1 MRLIRFFRRRDW
13 DSIRAQEMEAH
24 LQCEID
30 ENVARGMS
38 NEEARRQAYLK
49 FGSPT
54 HVREEIWRMN
64 SVAWV
69 ENLLRDVRYAWRTL
83 LRNPGYA
90 LVAIL
95 TLGLGIGANTAIFT
109 VINGVLLRPLPY
121 AQSSQI
127 VHLDQVATRM
137 GPDSIGLSVP
147 EYEDYRSQSRS
158 FSGIAEYHSML
169 FTLLGAKNPERVVT
183 GVVSANYFDVL
194 GVKPVLGRL
203 LTPADES
210 LNAPAVLVLSHA
222 FWIKE
227 FGGDPKVV
235 GRSFAMNDRVHT
247 VVGVLP
253 PLPEYPDANDVYMPT
268 TSCPYRS
275 DPKTITNR
283 DMRMITAYARLKP
296 GVSLREAQSELATIS
311 GRMVAVNPKSY
322 PKDAGFAA
330 QAVPI
335 DQELT
340 HAARP
345 TFFALL
351 GAAGLVL
358 LLACANLANLALSRQ
373 MRRSREMAI
382 RMATGASAWRLFR
395 QMLTESLMVSL
406 AGGLVGI
413 AIAAAGTG
421 LLTAYASRMT
431 PLSDAVH
438 LDGWVLLFAFGISL
452 FTGVLFG
459 AVPGYIASRIR
470 LVSLTEAGERMAGSE
485 SATRLRGVFVAVQ
498 VTFSFVLLMCA
509 GLMMRSLYNL
519 LSVDP
524 GFKTA
529 NVLSMQ
535 VSLDWTKYG
544 DRAAKNNFFHQVL
557 DRVNGLPGADSAAV
571 SMMVPLNDSMGPMNS
586 GGVIFEGQPL
596 HQGEIAPQVDYEVAS
611 PDYFRVL
618 GIPLLSGRTFTDGDA
633 LTAPSVAIV
642 NEQMAGHYWPHAD
655 PTGHRISTDKGKT
668 WTTVVGVV
676 SSVHQ
681 YGLDKGLIDEIYF
694 PQDQCWLTNG
704 HLLVRTRMDPMR
716 LADQVA
722 AVIHQVDPQ
731 QPVTEIRTLDQLRNA
746 QLGTPR
752 VTTMLLGIFAA
763 VALFITAVGVS
774 GTLALSVARRS
785 KEIGIRIALGATK
798 ENILRDVLKQGLMPV
813 LVGLLFG
820 AAASFFATRA
830 LTHMLFAVRPD
841 DPMTFAGI
849 AALLFVVALVGCL
862 VPGRRA
868 VNVDPMKALRME

>member
-1 MRLIRFFRRRDW
+1 M
-13 DSIRAQEMEAH
+13 QEMGAH
-24 LQCEID
+24 LQCEVD

-54 HVREEIWRMN
+54 RVREEIWQMN

-90 LVAIL
+90 LVAVL
-95 TLGLGIGANTAIFT
+95 TLGLGIGASTAIFT

-121 AQSSQI
+121 AQSSRI
-127 VHLDQVATRM
+127 MHLDQVAARLV
-137 GPDSIGLSVP
+137 PDPIGISVP

-183 GVVSANYFDVL
+183 GVVSGNYFDVL

-222 FWIKE
+222 FWMKE

-247 VVGVLP
+247 VAGVLP

-283 DMRMITAYARLKP
+283 DMRMITVYARLKP
-296 GVSLREAQSELATIS
+296 GITLQMAQSELATIS

-330 QAVPI
+330 HATPVE
-335 DQELT
+335 QELT

-373 MRRSREMAI
+373 LRRSREMAI

-413 AIAAAGTG
+413 AVAAAGTG

-535 VSLDWTKYG
+535 VSLNWTKYSK
-544 DRAAKNNFFHQVL
+544 DSAVSAFFREVL
-557 DRVNGLPGADSAAV
+557 SRTEALPGVEAASAS
-571 SMMVPLNDSMGPMNS
+571 SMAPLNSNMTPMDA
-586 GGVIFEGQPL
+586 GVLVDGQTFQPDKVLPRVDFE
-596 HQGEIAPQVDYEVAS
+596 ISS

-618 GIPLLSGRTFTDGDA
+618 NIPILAGRIFTESDGEN
-633 LTAPSVAIV
+633 TQKIAIV
-642 NEQMAGHYWPHAD
+642 NARMAKHFWPHQNAI
-655 PTGHRISTDKGKT
+655 GHRVSHDNGKT
-668 WTTVVGVV
+668 WMTVVGVI
-676 SSVHQ
+676 SDVHQ
-681 YGLDKGLIDEIYF
+681 YGLDKEPNDAIYL
-694 PQDQCWLTNG
+694 PLDQFAIPNS
-704 HLLVRTRMDPMR
+704 HIMVRTRLDPMR
-716 LADQVA
+716 MANQVEEI
-722 AVIHQVDPQ
+722 IHQIDPQ
-731 QPVTEIRTLDQLRNA
+731 QPVAEIRTLDQMRNA

-752 VTTMLLGIFAA
+752 VTTMLLGMFAA

-774 GTLALSVARRS
+774 GMLALSVARRS

-798 ENILRDVLKQGLMPV
+798 ENILRDVLRQGLMPV
-813 LVGLLFG
+813 LVGLLLG

-841 DPMTFAGI
+841 DPVTFAWI

>member
-1 MRLIRFFRRRDW
+1 MSLHRFLHRKRW
-13 DSIRAQEMEAH
+13 DEERVREMEAH
-24 LQCEID
+24 LRCEIED
-30 ENVARGMS
+30 NVARGMS
-38 NEEARRQAYLK
+38 HEEARRRAYLK

-54 HVREEIWRMN
+54 RVREEIWQMN
-64 SVAWV
+64 SVAWM

-121 AQSSQI
+121 AQSSRI
-127 VHLDQVATRM
+127 VHLDQMAAKL
-137 GPDSIGLSVP
+137 GPDPINLSVQ
-147 EYEDYRSQSRS
+147 EYEDYRGQSRS
-158 FSGIAEYHSML
+158 FSDIAEYHSML
-169 FTLLGAKNPERVVT
+169 FTLLGAKNPERVAT
-183 GVVSANYFDVL
+183 GVVSANYFDVM
-194 GVKPVLGRL
+194 GVKPELGRL
-203 LTPADES
+203 LTPKDES

-275 DPKTITNR
+275 SKDAR
-283 DMRMITAYARLKP
+283 EMREMRMITAYGRLKP
-296 GVSLREAQSELATIS
+296 GVTLRQAQSELTSIAA
-311 GRMVAVNPKSY
+311 RMSVAWPKYY
-322 PKDAGFAA
+322 PKEAGFTA
-330 QAVPI
+330 QATSLE
-335 DQELT
+335 QELT

-345 TFFALL
+345 TFLTLL

-358 LLACANLANLALSRQ
+358 LLACANMANLALSRQ

-395 QMLTESLMVSL
+395 QLLTESLMVSL
-406 AGGLVGI
+406 AGGLAGVG
-413 AIAAAGTG
+413 IAAAGVN
-421 LLTAYASRMT
+421 LLTAYASRLT
-431 PLSDAVH
+431 PLSDAIH
-438 LDGWVLLFAFGISL
+438 LDGWVLLFAVGISL
-452 FTGVLFG
+452 LTGVLFG
-459 AVPGYIASRIR
+459 AVPGYIACRIR
-470 LVSLTEAGERMAGSE
+470 LTSLTETGERMTGNEGAV
-485 SATRLRGVFVAVQ
+485 RLRGVFVAVQ

-535 VSLDWTKYG
+535 LSLNWTKYSSMT
-544 DRAAKNNFFHQVL
+544 AENNFFHEL
-557 DRVNGLPGADSAAV
+557 LNRVEALPGIEGASLSWAA
-571 SMMVPLNDSMGPMNS
+571 PLSGAEPMS
-586 GGVIFEGQPL
+586 GGVLID
-596 HQGEIAPQVDYEVAS
+596 GEPRHTDKVPPQVDFEVTS

-618 GIPLLSGRTFTDGDA
+618 NVPVLSGRSFTDADA
-633 LTAPSVAIV
+633 LNAPLVTVA
-642 NEQMAGHYWPHAD
+642 NARMAQHFWPNQN
-655 PTGHRISTDKGKT
+655 PIGHRISSDDGKT
-668 WTTVVGVV
+668 WRTIVGVV
-676 SSVHQ
+676 GNVHQ
-681 YGLDKGLIDEIYF
+681 FELGKEPKDALYVPLDQHSLG
-694 PQDQCWLTNG
+694 NG

-716 LADQVA
+716 MANQVA
-722 AVIHQVDPQ
+722 SIVHGIDPQ
-731 QPVTEIRTLDQLRNA
+731 QPVTEIRTLDQLCNV
-746 QLGTPR
+746 QLSTPR
-752 VTTMLLGIFAA
+752 VTAMLLGIFAG

-798 ENILRDVLKQGLMPV
+798 ENILSNVLRQGLMPV
-813 LVGLLFG
+813 IAGLLLG
-820 AAASFFATRA
+820 ATVSFFATRA

-849 AALLFVVALVGCL
+849 AVLLFVVALVGCL